1 MIWLLACLPA
11 VPEAEPEG
19 RPLREDRPE
28 WSQTELILDQSPFW
42 TGRLLSG
49 GCGGPV
55 LAEATDDGIQLTFAV
70 LEQKGAYVLFLPELT
85 DYSLRY
91 GCDEDRD
98 GVVPASALAV
108 LNLTEATQR
117 RVDLMVPVPVSR
129 EQVVLLSP
137 DQVGGAVVEK
147 MIPPPGMEPL
157 DNKGAPG
164 APPPGGS
171 PPGGPPLGV
180 GAPAA
185 GPAAPPEAAPPSPPP

>member
-11 VPEAEPEG
+11 VPEPEPEG

-55 LAEATDDGIQLTFAV
+55 LAEAVDDGIQLTFAV

-98 GVVPASALAV
+98 GVVPAAALAV

-117 RVDLMVPVPVSR
+117 RVDLMVPVPLSR

-137 DQVGGAVVEK
+137 DQVGGAVAEK

-157 DNKGAPG
+157 ENKGAPG

-171 PPGGPPLGV
+171 PPAAPPLGS
-180 GAPAA
+180 
-185 GPAAPPEAAPPSPPP
+185 GPPSGPEAPGSGPPTPPP